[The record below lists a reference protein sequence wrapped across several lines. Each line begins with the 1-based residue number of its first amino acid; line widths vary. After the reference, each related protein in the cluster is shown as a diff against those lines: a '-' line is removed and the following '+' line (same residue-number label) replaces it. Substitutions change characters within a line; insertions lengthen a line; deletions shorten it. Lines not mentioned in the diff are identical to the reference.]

1 MASSKNSRREF
12 MINSMAASSTLGFSN
27 SLFSHSSL
35 SRLPLKTIKTDVLVC
50 GGGCAGIAAA
60 LSSARN
66 GAKTL
71 LVERAGFAGGII
83 TCVGLPYFDGLID
96 KTTGRFVTFGIITEF
111 LEKMGVI
118 PKGAKHID
126 DCRKELISKQWSTVI
141 IDNIE
146 QFKLL
151 CDSLILEQKNLSVLY
166 HSMVCDTEVRDGRI
180 TAVMISNK
188 DGITRIEANQVIDC
202 TGDADVATWSGAVVE
217 KTTPLMPLT
226 LHFRIGNV
234 KRLDQS
240 TNNSGR
246 ATMTEAAKQEMVN
259 ANKRGDLPAFYGP
272 GLIFAFAKDEAYV
285 HAVRVA
291 ADASDAADLTRAE
304 MQGRKDAWT
313 MFNAWKKSVP
323 GFEDSY
329 FISSGP
335 SIGVRES
342 RRIVGQYV
350 LSVEDLKTNRR
361 HDDAIAS
368 GCWFLDI
375 HPNKATTDKPYEGT
389 GFQPLPYDISYRS
402 LIPQKL
408 SNLLVAGR
416 CHSASANAAASSRVT
431 ATAMA
436 LGEAA
441 GTAAAIATKLKKEVG
456 LIDGLRVRELLVNNG
471 GGPFTDR

>member
-1 MASSKNSRREF
+1 
-12 MINSMAASSTLGFSN
+12 
-27 SLFSHSSL
+27 
-35 SRLPLKTIKTDVLVC
+35 
-50 GGGCAGIAAA
+50 
-60 LSSARN
+60 
-66 GAKTL
+66 
-71 LVERAGFAGGII
+71 
-83 TCVGLPYFDGLID
+83 
-96 KTTGRFVTFGIITEF
+96 
-111 LEKMGVI
+111 
-118 PKGAKHID
+118 
-126 DCRKELISKQWSTVI
+126 
-141 IDNIE
+141 
-146 QFKLL
+146 
-151 CDSLILEQKNLSVLY
+151 
-166 HSMVCDTEVRDGRI
+166 
-180 TAVMISNK
+180 MISNK

-335 SIGVRES
+335 YIGVRES

-456 LIDGLRVRELLVNNG
+456 LIDGLKVRELLVTNG
-471 GGPFTDR
+471 GGPFIDR

>member
-1 MASSKNSRREF
+1 MTFISNSRREF
-12 MINSMAASSTLGFSN
+12 MKNSMAVTGTLGFSN
-27 SLFSHSSL
+27 PLFSHSSL

-118 PKGAKHID
+118 PKGAKHLD

-141 IDNIE
+141 IDNVE

-234 KRLDQS
+234 KRPDQS

-246 ATMTEAAKQEMVN
+246 ATMTEAAKQEM
-259 ANKRGDLPAFYGP
+259 P
-272 GLIFAFAKDEAYV
+272 
-285 HAVRVA
+285 
-291 ADASDAADLTRAE
+291 
-304 MQGRKDAWT
+304 M
-313 MFNAWKKSVP
+313 
-323 GFEDSY
+323 
-329 FISSGP
+329 
-335 SIGVRES
+335 
-342 RRIVGQYV
+342 
-350 LSVEDLKTNRR
+350 
-361 HDDAIAS
+361 
-368 GCWFLDI
+368 
-375 HPNKATTDKPYEGT
+375 
-389 GFQPLPYDISYRS
+389 
-402 LIPQKL
+402 
-408 SNLLVAGR
+408 
-416 CHSASANAAASSRVT
+416 
-431 ATAMA
+431 
-436 LGEAA
+436 
-441 GTAAAIATKLKKEVG
+441 KEE
-456 LIDGLRVRELLVNNG
+456 ICQ
-471 GGPFTDR
+471 PFTAQD